1 MNRKQYVHENVVHN
15 FMKDEDGNVTNTV
28 QNYMDFVNAGL
39 DFAGPPGMVIGNVLD
54 AGSALVDVAQG
65 EFGDA
70 GMRAIQAV
78 PGLGSLG
85 LATKLGAKGVG
96 KVVSKGLTST
106 PSKLTATTTPIG
118 IGAVSAVKDSL
129 SGEKEGE
136 EGEEGVDDELKSS
149 EKTAAQAA
157 SDSQELVRNF
167 AASQIFGKKKIIPH
181 GTVQTFE
188 SVSSDIT
195 RCIME
200 STIKDKIVT
209 PFVQFFTRKPQ
220 PVRSGTMEVTP
231 RATTQGTSGRG
242 RRGGDDAQ
250 DTSRRNRRGGDDD
263 VDTKDKQPGY
273 LSRFLVPGLG
283 ASAVLASAFGLP
295 MAVGKLYGS
304 DTSAPAGQGPGAGS
318 QGDGDV
324 PAQGGVSTVLDRLS
338 AVSGFIPGFNP
349 AGAALGALGR
359 RVGT

>member
-28 QNYMDFVNAGL
+28 QNYMDIVNAGL

-65 EFGDA
+65 EYGDA
-70 GMRAIQAV
+70 GMRAIQAI

-136 EGEEGVDDELKSS
+136 KGEEGVDDELKSS
-149 EKTAAQAA
+149 EKTAAQDA
-157 SDSQELVRNF
+157 SDSQELIRNF
-167 AASQIFGKKKIIPH
+167 QMNQIFGNKRIVQH
-181 GTVQTFE
+181 GTLQTFE

-200 STIKDKIVT
+200 STIKDKFVT
-209 PFVQFFTRKPQ
+209 P
-220 PVRSGTMEVTP
+220 S
-231 RATTQGTSGRG
+231 SI
-242 RRGGDDAQ
+242 
-250 DTSRRNRRGGDDD
+250 RN
-263 VDTKDKQPGY
+263 
-273 LSRFLVPGLG
+273 
-283 ASAVLASAFGLP
+283 
-295 MAVGKLYGS
+295 
-304 DTSAPAGQGPGAGS
+304 AGS
-318 QGDGDV
+318 HT
-324 PAQGGVSTVLDRLS
+324 P
-338 AVSGFIPGFNP
+338 
-349 AGAALGALGR
+349 
-359 RVGT
+359 